1 MNLDRLYDLAEAENI
16 KIYDYCINE
25 DINGMFLNYD
35 KLNAIA
41 LNYKN
46 FENSYEEKCVLSE
59 ELAHYYMDAIY
70 NYRNTDKEL
79 YYKQE
84 YRAMKYSINMLIPF
98 EDLKLAIKKRY
109 EYNF

>member
-16 KIYDYCINE
+16 KIYDYCIDE

-59 ELAHYYMDAIY
+59 ELAHYYMDATY

-98 EDLKLAIKKRY
+98 EDLKLAIKKRN
-109 EYNF
+109 EYNL